1 MPGSSKRALCIFL
14 FLFVVVAGPAAAQKF
29 TGDVSGTVT
38 DATGAALAG
47 ATVSA
52 ESVGTG
58 LVRTA
63 TTSDTGTYRIPNLT
77 AGRYKVSV
85 SASGFKTALE
95 ESEVTANGIATV
107 DFSMQ
112 VGSATERVEVSGEAP
127 LVDMSVNQNS
137 TLDSAR
143 IESVPLNGRDFSS
156 LVALAPG
163 VQRAPG
169 GGFLAI
175 TVNGTRPTS
184 ANNLVDGLYNNDR
197 FYGQPVIGQTGVLG
211 IPATLFPMEALQE
224 LNVQETPSAEFAV
237 KGGAPISLVMK
248 SGTNH
253 WHGSALFSRHTSFAD
268 AANFFAKQGTC
279 LPNCTTPFR
288 NMQGT
293 GTIGGPILKDKTF
306 FFLYYDVQGYAAVIP
321 HGGTVPTPTQVQSAE
336 SRIQAAGLSPTAAGQ
351 NLLAFFPAPTD
362 PATGAISVRIP
373 VLANMNNFGVRV
385 DQKIGQKHQI
395 SARYIFGDSF
405 QSAPPSEPNTT
416 VVQAASP
423 NKPDLFNSIAPTR
436 GQLAGLSWTWAIH
449 PNMYLES
456 RLGLTR
462 FSQII
467 DTNNKIDPNSLG
479 IDTGPLAP
487 ADFAL
492 PYVHLAGFASI
503 GGGGFLN
510 YPIVTRPDQTVDW
523 AEHFTLVHSNHTITF
538 GGNVQHAYSN
548 IQHDQN
554 RTQFSFDGQNFDNNP
569 VDELVQLLLGKPDG
583 ASRFFGNTRRHLTQN
598 TLGLYVQDEWKIRPR
613 LTLTLGLR
621 YDLSGAVS
629 ETKDLASNFL
639 PNSGL
644 VQVGHGIGSLY
655 GLDKKDFGPRLG
667 FAWDIFGNG
676 RTSLRGGYALA
687 YDTPDMAAIAL
698 PFLFQLNNPGAFL
711 QPNLGVTQVSLS
723 GTASASPETGT
734 CMNPTTGA
742 PGDYVCIAN
751 GPVFGANP
759 GGSPPFS
766 AFSIVSPFRTPRF
779 HTFNLGIQ
787 REVWRDNVVTITYSG
802 QRGRKLIL
810 PIDINALPLGC
821 GSAVNPCVRPFA
833 AQDPT
838 LSDILQLT
846 NLGFS
851 QYDSLQASFHQRNWH
866 GINTQYN
873 LTWSKCYDL
882 NSLNRSAEPQLDN
895 PLNIK
900 DMRGLC
906 DFDVRLNFNVGG
918 IYSLPAIPHIG
929 RFGTGWQVGTVY
941 TALSGRPFSVFLP
954 FDPSGQGFPF
964 GAIRASWDGK
974 SIAYQ
979 TRNPNQYVVETYT
992 AANQPDPCGNVSPAG
1007 GLPLSPFYIA
1017 CPGTVGN
1024 SPRNMLIGPGLS
1036 QWDASIIK
1044 DTRLTERMTL
1054 QFRWEVFNVLNRANF
1069 SQPSNF
1075 LIPGG
1080 NFGQITSTPDV
1091 GVGNP
1096 ILGQGA
1102 QRNMDF
1108 VLKLIF

>member
-1 MPGSSKRALCIFL
+1 MSDSLRRALSISL
-14 FLFVVVAGPAAAQKF
+14 FFFVVAAGPAAAQKF
-29 TGDVSGTVT
+29 TGDIGGTVT
-38 DATGAALAG
+38 DASGAAVAG
-47 ATVSA
+47 ATVSV

-58 LVRTA
+58 LVRTT
-63 TTSDTGTYRIPNLT
+63 TTSETGTYRIPNLT
-77 AGRYKVSV
+77 VGRYKVSV
-85 SASGFKTALE
+85 SGSGFKTAIQ

-107 DFSMQ
+107 DFRMQ
-112 VGSATERVEVSGEAP
+112 IGSATESVEVTDEAP
-127 LVDMSVNQNS
+127 LVDMSVNQNN

-143 IESVPLNGRDFSS
+143 IETVPLNGRDFNS

-184 ANNLVDGLYNNDR
+184 GNNLVDGLYNNDR

-248 SGTNH
+248 TGTNS

-268 AANFFAKQGTC
+268 AANFFAKQGSC

-293 GTIGGPILKDKTF
+293 GTIGGPIVRNKTF

-321 HGGTVPTPTQVQSAE
+321 HGGTVPKPADIQAAM
-336 SRIQAAGLSPTAAGQ
+336 SRIQTAGLSPTTAGQ
-351 NLLAFFPAPTD
+351 KLLAFFPAPTD
-362 PATGAISVRIP
+362 PVTGAISVRIP

-385 DQKIGQKHQI
+385 DQKIGEKHQI
-395 SARYIFGDSF
+395 SGRYIFGDSF
-405 QSAPPSEPNTT
+405 QSAPPSEPIST

-423 NKPDLFNSIAPTR
+423 YKPDLFNSIAPTR
-436 GQLAGLSWTWAIH
+436 GQLAGLSWVWTIH

-462 FSQII
+462 FAQII

-479 IDTGPLAP
+479 IDTGPLAA
-487 ADFAL
+487 ADFGV
-492 PYVHLAGFASI
+492 PYVHLTGFSSI

-523 AEHFTLVHSNHTITF
+523 AEHFTWVHSNHTITF

-548 IQHDQN
+548 IQHDQG
-554 RTQFSFDGQNFDNNP
+554 RTQLSFDGQNFNNDP

-583 ASRFFGNTRRHLTQN
+583 ASRFFGNTHRHLTQN
-598 TLGLYVQDEWKIRPR
+598 TFGLYVQDEWKIKPR
-613 LTLTLGLR
+613 LTLTFGLR

-629 ETKDLASNFL
+629 ETNDLASNFL

-723 GTASASPETGT
+723 GAASVSPETGT
-734 CMNPTTGA
+734 CMNPTTGS

-766 AFSIVSPFRTPRF
+766 AFSMVSPFLTPRF

-787 REVWRDNVVTITYSG
+787 REVWRNNVVTVTYSG

-821 GSAVNPCVRPFA
+821 GTGVPCVRPFA
-833 AQDPT
+833 TQDPN

-873 LTWSKCYDL
+873 LTWSKCFDS
-882 NSLNRSAEPQLDN
+882 NSSNRSAEPQLDN
-895 PLNIK
+895 PLNVQ

-918 IYSLPAIPHIG
+918 TYGLPTIPHLG

-941 TALSGRPFSVFLP
+941 TAISGRPFSVLLP

-964 GAIRASWDGK
+964 GAIRASWDGTR
-974 SIAYQ
+974 ITYQ
-979 TRNPNQYVVETYT
+979 TRNSNQYVVETY
-992 AANQPDPCGNVSPAG
+992 DAG
-1007 GLPLSPFYIA
+1007 GLPLSPFYFPA
-1017 CPGTVGN
+1017 PGTVGN
-1024 SPRNMLIGPGLS
+1024 SRRNMLIGPGLS
-1036 QWDASIIK
+1036 QWDASLIK
-1044 DTRLTERMTL
+1044 DTRLSEKIAL

-1069 SQPSNF
+1069 SQPSNY

-1080 NFGQITSTPDV
+1080 GFGQITSTPDV
-1091 GVGNP
+1091 FAGNP

-1102 QRNMDF
+1102 QRNMNF